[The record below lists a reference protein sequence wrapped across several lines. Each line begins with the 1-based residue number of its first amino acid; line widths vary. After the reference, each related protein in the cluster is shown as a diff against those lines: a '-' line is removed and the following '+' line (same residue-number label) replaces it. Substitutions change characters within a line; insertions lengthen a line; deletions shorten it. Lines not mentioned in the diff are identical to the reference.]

1 MENFE
6 NLLKKYAHL
15 LLKRGLN
22 VQEGQI
28 LLINAEVEQVAFT
41 RMLVAEAYAQ
51 GAGHVVVQW
60 SDQAIQKEE
69 LIHADEKF
77 LTEIP
82 DYIIARMNYQIEHR
96 VSRLA
101 LRSIDPDGLAGVPED
116 RMALSVRAANQA
128 LAPMREATQ
137 SNKVSW
143 LVAAAAGQAWA
154 EKVFPDLSP
163 EAALEALWD
172 QIFKTCRVYEEDP
185 IQAWIEH
192 EEKLESKAAILNA
205 EQFTALHYQAPGTD
219 LVLGMPENHH
229 WESAG
234 SRNEAGDYFLANMPT
249 EEVFSAPDYRRADGY
264 VTSTKPL
271 SYNGTII
278 EGIKV
283 HFQDGLITKVEASRG
298 QETLEKLVFE
308 NRGARSLGEVA
319 LVPHQSPISQS
330 GIIFYNTLFDE
341 NASNHLAIG
350 SAYAFSVEG
359 GTEMTV
365 EERQAAGLNQ
375 SDVHVDFMIG
385 SGQMDIDGIRPDG
398 SRVPIFRQGEWAI

>member
-1 MENFE
+1 
-6 NLLKKYAHL
+6 
-15 LLKRGLN
+15 
-22 VQEGQI
+22 
-28 LLINAEVEQVAFT
+28 
-41 RMLVAEAYAQ
+41 
-51 GAGHVVVQW
+51 
-60 SDQAIQKEE
+60 
-69 LIHADEKF
+69 
-77 LTEIP
+77 
-82 DYIIARMNYQIEHR
+82 
-96 VSRLA
+96 
-101 LRSIDPDGLAGVPED
+101 
-116 RMALSVRAANQA
+116 
-128 LAPMREATQ
+128 
-137 SNKVSW
+137 
-143 LVAAAAGQAWA
+143 
-154 EKVFPDLSP
+154 
-163 EAALEALWD
+163 
-172 QIFKTCRVYEEDP
+172 
-185 IQAWIEH
+185 
-192 EEKLESKAAILNA
+192 
-205 EQFTALHYQAPGTD
+205 
-219 LVLGMPENHH
+219 
-229 WESAG
+229 
-234 SRNEAGDYFLANMPT
+234 MPT

-283 HFQDGLITKVEASRG
+283 HFQDGQITQVEASRG

-365 EERQAAGLNQ
+365 EERQEAGLNQ

-385 SGQMDIDGIRPDG
+385 SGEMDIDGIRPDG